1 MNNPRL
7 FLWVALALILF
18 VNYQTWMKDYGSS
31 PAVVQGAAAGQG
43 AATDL
48 GATAPQAAANAPA
61 PAGSGAPAAAPIAPT
76 APAAGGTMPAAAPVA
91 ASADAGS
98 ITVNTDVLDLSIGLR
113 GGELDRADILQ
124 YPKVKN
130 VPGVPVRLFRR
141 EGADAL
147 YVMQTGLAGDASAN
161 ARPTHLAV
169 FKSSFTAFKLL
180 DGADELRVPL
190 TWTSDDGVTV
200 TKTFIFH
207 RGSYRID
214 LEYSVNNAGSAPWA
228 AASYAQI
235 LHDMPPVERSY
246 LNVESYS
253 SEGPAVYD
261 GTKYRKLKIDKT
273 DDANLSINIQHGWFA
288 AIQHHFVSALIPP
301 ADASY
306 HYSLRVHGHEYL
318 ATAMGPV
325 QTVQPGT
332 TGTFRET
339 LFVGPKLQKQLEQIH
354 PELSRVADYGWL
366 TMLSRPLFWLMQNVH
381 QLFGNWGWT
390 IVFTTVLLKLLFYP
404 LMEMSGKSMGKMR
417 TLGPRIKNLQET
429 YKDDREKLGRAM
441 MELYK
446 KEKINPAA
454 GCLPMLIQ
462 MPVFLAFYWV
472 LLETVEM
479 RQAPFIG
486 WIQDI
491 SSRDPFFVLPAIMAG
506 AMFLQYKINPKPT
519 DDVQA
524 KVMMILPLVMS
535 VTFAFFPAGLVLYY
549 AVNTLLGVLQQWNIN
564 RRIAIAAAR

>member
-18 VNYQTWMKDYGSS
+18 VNYQTWMKDYGAE
-31 PAVVQGAAAGQG
+31 PVAAQATTAGQR
-43 AATDL
+43 AATEL
-48 GATAPQAAANAPA
+48 GATAPQAAPA
-61 PAGSGAPAAAPIAPT
+61 ATGSGAPAATPGTTTAAAATAPT
-76 APAAGGTMPAAAPVA
+76 AATVPADVA
-91 ASADAGS
+91 SEAGS
-98 ITVNTDVLDLSIGLR
+98 ITVHTDVLDLSIGLR

-130 VPGVPVRLFRR
+130 QPGVPVRLFRR

-147 YVMQTGLAGDASAN
+147 YVMQSGLAGDAGAG

-169 FKSSFTAFKLL
+169 FSSSFTAFSLL
-180 DGADELRVPL
+180 DGVDELRVPL
-190 TWTSDDGVTV
+190 TWASDDGVTV
-200 TKTFIFH
+200 MKTFVFH
-207 RGSYRID
+207 RGSYRVD

-246 LNVESYS
+246 LNVETYS

-261 GTKYRKLKIDKT
+261 GIKYRKLKIDKA
-273 DDANLSINIQHGWFA
+273 DDANLSINIQHGWLA

-301 ADASY
+301 AEANY
-306 HYSLRVHGHEYL
+306 HYSLQVHGHEYL

-332 TGTFRET
+332 TGTFKET
-339 LFVGPKLQKQLEQIH
+339 VFVGPKLQDQLEQIH

-381 QLFGNWGWT
+381 RLFGNWGWT
-390 IVFTTVLLKLLFYP
+390 IVFTTLLLKLLFYP

-417 TLGPRIKNLQET
+417 TLGPRIKSIQET
-429 YKDDREKLGRAM
+429 YKDDREKLGRATM
-441 MELYK
+441 ALHK
-446 KEKINPAA
+446 REKINPAA
-454 GCLPMLIQ
+454 GCLPVLIQ

-524 KVMMILPLVMS
+524 KVMMILPLAMS

-564 RRIAIAAAR
+564 RRIAGPEAK

>member
-18 VNYQTWMKDYGSS
+18 VNYQTWMKDYGAPPV
-31 PAVVQGAAAGQG
+31 PAQTAAGAAG
-43 AATDL
+43 AASDL
-48 GATAPQAAANAPA
+48 GATAPQVRAPGA
-61 PAGSGAPAAAPIAPT
+61 AGSAAPAAAAPPA
-76 APAAGGTMPAAAPVA
+76 APAATPVATTPAAADTA
-91 ASADAGS
+91 ADAGS
-98 ITVNTDVLDLSIGLR
+98 ITVRTDVLDLSIGLR
-113 GGELDRADILQ
+113 GGELDRADILL

-130 VPGVPVRLFRR
+130 EPGVPVRLFRN
-141 EGADAL
+141 EGANAL
-147 YVMQTGLAGDASAN
+147 YVMQTGLAGDATAG

-169 FKSSFTAFKLL
+169 FKSNFTAFTML
-180 DGADELRVPL
+180 DGVNELRVPL
-190 TWTSDDGVTV
+190 AWTSDDGVSV
-200 TKTFIFH
+200 TKTFIFR
-207 RGSYRID
+207 RGSYRVD

-235 LHDMPPVERSY
+235 KHDMPPVERSY

-261 GTKYRKLKIDKT
+261 GTKYRKLKIDNA
-273 DDANLSINIQHGWFA
+273 DDAKLSIDIQHGWLA
-288 AIQHHFVSALIPP
+288 AIQHHFVSALVPQ
-301 ADASY
+301 ADAAY
-306 HYSLRVHGHEYL
+306 HYSMQVRGHEYL
-318 ATAMGPV
+318 AQAMGPV
-325 QTVQPGT
+325 QTVAPGT
-332 TGTFRET
+332 TSTFKET

-390 IVFTTVLLKLLFYP
+390 IVFTTLLLKLLFYP
-404 LMEMSGKSMGKMR
+404 LSEASGKSMAKMR
-417 TLGPRIKNLQET
+417 TLGPRIKNLQDT
-429 YKDDREKLGRAM
+429 YKDDREKLGKAM

-479 RQAPFIG
+479 RQAPFMG

-491 SSRDPFFVLPAIMAG
+491 SSRDPFFILPALMAG
-506 AMFLQYKINPKPT
+506 AMFLQYKINPKPA
-519 DDVQA
+519 DEVQA
-524 KVMMILPLVMS
+524 KVMMILPLAMS